1 MHNSAMLRAM
11 ALLMVA
17 NGAPVLA
24 KKILGPRFSFPLDVG
39 ELFPDGHPVFG
50 RSKTFRGIIASV
62 LATAAVSP
70 LVGLKPITG
79 AKVGSAA
86 MVGDLVSSF
95 LKRRLNLPPSSQAL
109 GLDQIPESL
118 LAMLACRDTL
128 PLTDADVA
136 LGVAIFF
143 AGELALSRV
152 LYQVHLRDV
161 PY

>member
-1 MHNSAMLRAM
+1 
-11 ALLMVA
+11 VA

-24 KKILGPRFSFPLDVG
+24 KKICGRRLSFPLDAGVT
-39 ELFPDGHPVFG
+39 FADGQPVLG
-50 RSKTFRGIIASV
+50 PSKTFRGVVASV
-62 LATAAVSP
+62 LATAAAAP
-70 LVGLKPITG
+70 LVGVNPISG

-109 GLDQIPESL
+109 GVDQIPESL

-128 PLTDADVA
+128 SLTDEDVA

-143 AGELALSRV
+143 GGELALSRL
-152 LYQVHLRDV
+152 LYRIHLRDV